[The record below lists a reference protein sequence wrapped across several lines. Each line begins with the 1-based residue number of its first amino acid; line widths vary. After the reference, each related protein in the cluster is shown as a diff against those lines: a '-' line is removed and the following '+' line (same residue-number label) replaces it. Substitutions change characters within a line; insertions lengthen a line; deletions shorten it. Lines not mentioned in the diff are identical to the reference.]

1 MEKRTL
7 RLTALGKNGAYIRS
21 SADVL
26 SKQETKKG
34 AGYVVMVR
42 IGIGSICRV
51 DVYFS

>member
-7 RLTALGKNGAYIRS
+7 RLTALGKNGAYIR